1 MKRRTL
7 IVAVASAWAG
17 LTAWAPQA
25 GAQAF
30 PTKPI
35 RVIVPYPAGGIV
47 DLMARSVTDGLP
59 GKLDQPVIVEAKPG
73 ASTAIGTEEV
83 MRADPDGHVLLMG
96 TLATTVT
103 PLLTK
108 VRWNAP
114 ADFVGVAHMGVV
126 ANIAVVS
133 PTLGVKDMKG
143 LIELAKTKPGQLNYM
158 NPGNG
163 SSPHVS
169 TELLLQNTGTKMV
182 SINYKGVPPSV
193 PDLLSGAVHFGFY
206 PYSTIVAQ
214 LKAGKAVGIAMAAPA
229 RDKQFLDIPTM
240 AEQGFADSQVQSWY
254 AFVAPRKTPAAV
266 LERLN
271 KAINEVLA
279 DPATVARVEKIGG
292 AVVAG
297 WSVAQTDKM
306 IADDSVRW
314 AKFTKAAGIEAK

>member
-1 MKRRTL
+1 MKRRTVV
-7 IVAVASAWAG
+7 VAVASACA
-17 LTAWAPQA
+17 AFAVWAPQA
-25 GAQAF
+25 SAQAF

-47 DLMARSVTDGLP
+47 DLMARSVTDSLP
-59 GKLDQPVIVEAKPG
+59 GKLGQPVLVEAKPG

-83 MRADPDGHVLLMG
+83 ARAEPDGHVLLMG
-96 TLATTVT
+96 TLATTVA
-103 PLLTK
+103 PHLNK
-108 VRWNAP
+108 VRWSAP
-114 ADFVGVAHMGVV
+114 TDFVGVAHMGVV
-126 ANIAVVS
+126 ANIAVV
-133 PTLGVKDMKG
+133 PTTLGVKDMKG
-143 LIELAKTKPGQLNYM
+143 LIELAKAKPGQLNYM

-169 TELLLQNTGTKMV
+169 AELLLQNTGTKMV
-182 SINYKGVPPSV
+182 SVGYKGVPPSV
-193 PDLLSGAVHFGFY
+193 PDLLSGAIHFGFY

-214 LKAGKAVGIAMAAPA
+214 LKAGKAVGIAMSAPA
-229 RDKQFLDIPTM
+229 RDKQFPDMPTM
-240 AEQGFADSQVQSWY
+240 AEQGFADSQVNSWY
-254 AFVAPRKTPAAV
+254 AFLAPRKTPAAV

-292 AVVAG
+292 TVVAG

-306 IADDSVRW
+306 IAEDSARW